1 MLRQRRIG
9 IASIGVGLVVS
20 IHQFVPSLA
29 ESISQVLTEATSIS
43 SPGLT
48 NTDTSITTSET
59 SITLLSEDSNSEAI
73 GLTRDLQLESVET
86 GTVQTPVRRIPP
98 PEVTATQGITMR
110 IPQSVRVD
118 PRARSVFLPQIYAE
132 SFNTL
137 LVCLSSNS
145 LLLDIGSQG
154 VEDSID
160 SEDLKV
166 TGDRS
171 NNLVISG
178 DPQTVTSVLNGVSGI
193 RAFRDSGG
201 VANQSLVITLVDL
214 SRPSLDTDFCQR
226 STGGN
231 SRTIT
236 LLPLALEQRITD
248 GRIRLGK

>member
-1 MLRQRRIG
+1 M
-9 IASIGVGLVVS
+9 ASIGLGMAVATY
-20 IHQFVPSLA
+20 QFVPSLA
-29 ESISQVLTEATSIS
+29 ESISESLASLS
-43 SPGLT
+43 SAPSPEFT
-48 NTDTSITTSET
+48 NTETDLNVSET
-59 SITLLSEDSNSEAI
+59 AVSLMSGDSSSTLWDSNATESE
-73 GLTRDLQLESVET
+73 GLET
-86 GTVQTPVRRIPP
+86 SAAQATVRRIPP
-98 PEVTATQGITMR
+98 PEVTTTQGITMR

-132 SFNTL
+132 SLNTL

-154 VEDSID
+154 VQDSID